1 MIFSRTKRLLKWNKK
16 HFFLIL
22 KCSPLDLKN
31 KLAKMW
37 RTQRLTK
44 ENTKEVIQLS
54 DFKIDLIKSN
64 SNANVSEFLDVIY
77 SNLPSRSHTLIDN
90 INNINDECTSGSI
103 MNTILDYLGLS
114 ISYYSELHLLTQLQK
129 RNLPQEL

>member
-1 MIFSRTKRLLKWNKK
+1 MIP
-16 HFFLIL
+16 